1 MPTFSDAIADGDFTQ
16 PQINKPAPKLKNKP
30 QRPREFWEVEP
41 GDAGTEG
48 WRDDPDNPTAAQLG
62 SIANQNPN
70 PTPPKRT
77 DPTTVVPP
85 SNSNVGTNVNAVV
98 PPTQPVPTPQVNSN
112 VTITPDLPT
121 RSDNPKWTEYTNFV
135 NAVTSEE
142 SKNGAQ
148 FIARVAQLQG
158 SGCNIERLLTAAVG
172 LSAESG
178 EFLEI
183 VKKITFQG
191 KSFDEANRQHLAIE
205 LGDILWYAAQACI
218 ALDVSLDD
226 VLAKNITK
234 LSARYPEGHFNSYFS
249 ENRRIDDL

>member
-1 MPTFSDAIADGDFTQ
+1 MPTYSDAIADGDFTSNQ
-16 PQINKPAPKLKNKP
+16 KPAPKLQQKP
-30 QRPREFWEVEP
+30 KRPREFWDVEP

-48 WRDDPDNPTAAQLG
+48 WRDDPDDPTGAQLG
-62 SIANQNPN
+62 SIANTNPN
-70 PTPPKRT
+70 PTPPKAT
-77 DPTTVVPP
+77 DPTSV
-85 SNSNVGTNVNAVV
+85 VGTNAHAT
-98 PPTQPVPTPQVNSN
+98 PQPVPTPEITEK
-112 VTITPDLPT
+112 VTITPDIKPPA
-121 RSDNPKWTEYTNFV
+121 RADNPKWTEYTKFV
-135 NAVTSEE
+135 DAVTSDE

-191 KSFDEANRQHLAIE
+191 KPFDEANRQHLAIE

-234 LSARYPEGHFNSYFS
+234 LSARYPDGAFDAYFS